1 VSAPRTAALPTTG
14 SRPRVGVLAVQ
25 GAFAEH
31 ERALSASG
39 AAPVQVRDTEGLDG
53 ISGLV
58 IPGGE
63 STTLRIVVRDTGF
76 VEALR
81 AAVAAG
87 LPVLGTCAGLIA
99 LADEIIGGDP
109 PLIGG
114 LDITV
119 QRNAYGRQVASFEAT
134 VASEVPGES
143 AIDAIFIRAPQI
155 ARVGP
160 GVEVL
165 ARHAGTPV
173 AVRQGTLVGTA
184 FHPELTD
191 DRRFHEWLVNAARAR
206 REQMGTILGEERRV
220 GTQ

>member
-1 VSAPRTAALPTTG
+1 MG

-31 ERALSASG
+31 ESALSAVG
-39 AAPVQVRDTEGLDG
+39 AAPVQVRGAEGLEG
-53 ISGLV
+53 LSGLV

-63 STTLRIVVRDTGF
+63 STTLRIVARDTGL

-81 AAVAAG
+81 EAIAGG

-99 LADEIIGGDP
+99 LADEILGGDA

-119 QRNAYGRQVASFEAT
+119 RRNAYGSQVASFEAT
-134 VASEVPGES
+134 VESDVPGES
-143 AIDAIFIRAPQI
+143 VIEAIFIRAPQI
-155 ARVGP
+155 ARVGA

-191 DRRFHEWLVNAARAR
+191 DRRFHDWLVDAARAR
-206 REQMGTILGEERRV
+206 REQMSTILGEERRV